1 MIKFGVASYCIR
13 ITPFL
18 NQNPACASCRYQRR
32 KCTPNCPMAPFYPLD
47 HMSDFHNAQCMF
59 GVSNIIKLITK
70 DPILKSYG
78 TVLELNKHILHA
90 RTLLNNLCQ
99 QLTFCRAQH
108 YRHFHSGFS
117 FGTNSMHAPSS
128 HPLLLLPPPA
138 PARTA
143 AYSLP
148 WLLEDRMEQQQQK
161 AFPNAWLAAM
171 VAETPVSM

>member
-1 MIKFGVASYCIR
+1 
-13 ITPFL
+13 
-18 NQNPACASCRYQRR
+18 
-32 KCTPNCPMAPFYPLD
+32 MAPFFPPD
-47 HMSDFHNAQCMF
+47 RMSDFLNVQRLF
-59 GVSNIIKLITK
+59 GVNNVIKLISK
-70 DPILKSYG
+70 FGKPGERAAAMRSIKQEANVRARDPILGSYG
-78 TVLELNKHILHA
+78 IVLELNKHILHA

-108 YRHFHSGFS
+108 YCHFHSGFS

-138 PARTA
+138 PAPTA

-161 AFPNAWLAAM
+161 DFPNAWLTAM